1 MGVVEELL
9 PACLAVMSYACPS
22 EALHVGESYELEVMG
37 YELGAGVG
45 VEVGECGG
53 ATGRG

>member
-1 MGVVEELL
+1 VGVVEELL